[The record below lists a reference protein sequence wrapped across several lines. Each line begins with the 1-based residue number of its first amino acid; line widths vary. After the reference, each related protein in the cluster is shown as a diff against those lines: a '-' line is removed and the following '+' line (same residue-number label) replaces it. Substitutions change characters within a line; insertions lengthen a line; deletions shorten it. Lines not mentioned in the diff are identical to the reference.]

1 MIHQVTAALLSLVAL
16 LFLAADS
23 PAAANLSGGFD
34 NRTIVAETSPTP
46 TPGPAMPPF
55 PFQARLAPPPTV
67 YPPAQADEGAQVYYL
82 VCMACHGDKGQ
93 GLTEEWRNVLSPED
107 RNCWQSKCHA
117 SNHPPEGFKMPDY
130 VPPVVG
136 AGLISAFGDALNLH
150 DFLKARMP
158 WQAPGSL
165 SEEEY
170 WQLTAFLIRQN
181 GLDPGS
187 SPLNEQN
194 AKLFSLKPEPTA
206 TPTPLPFGESLIRWA
221 GEDTQIVAG
230 TGILLVL
237 GVISGLLWFRGS
249 KRGD

>member
-1 MIHQVTAALLSLVAL
+1 M
-16 LFLAADS
+16 
-23 PAAANLSGGFD
+23 
-34 NRTIVAETSPTP
+34 
-46 TPGPAMPPF
+46 
-55 PFQARLAPPPTV
+55 PPPTV

-82 VCMACHGDKGQ
+82 VCMACHGDQGQ
-93 GLTEEWRNVLSPED
+93 GLTEEWRNVVNPAD

-117 SNHPPEGFKMPDY
+117 SNHPLEGFKMPEY

-136 AGLISAFGDALNLH
+136 PGLISAFGDALSLH

-187 SPLNEQN
+187 TPLDEQN

-206 TPTPLPFGESLIRWA
+206 TPTSATMGEPLMRLMGEN
-221 GEDTQIVAG
+221 TQIMAG
-230 TGILLVL
+230 IGVLLAL
-237 GVISGLLWFRGS
+237 GLVICLLWVRSPEEVNKHLYNESNFGMHVS
-249 KRGD
+249 THSLVK

>member
-1 MIHQVTAALLSLVAL
+1 
-16 LFLAADS
+16 
-23 PAAANLSGGFD
+23 
-34 NRTIVAETSPTP
+34 
-46 TPGPAMPPF
+46 MPPF
-55 PFQARLAPPPTV
+55 PERLAPPPTV

-117 SNHPPEGFKMPDY
+117 ANHPPEGFKMPET

-136 AGLISAFGDALNLH
+136 PGLIREYGTALNLH
-150 DFLKARMP
+150 DFLKSRMP
-158 WQAPGSL
+158 WQAPGRL

-187 SPLNEQN
+187 TPLNEQN
-194 AKLFSLKPEPTA
+194 AKLFSLKPEPTV
-206 TPTPLPFGESLIRWA
+206 TPTPEALGEPLM
-221 GEDTQIVAG
+221 GYLGDNTQVVAG
-230 TGILLVL
+230 AGILMAL
-237 GVISGLLWFRGS
+237 GLASGLLWVRSSQGS
-249 KRGD
+249 KKQR